1 MATISS
7 SELKLWVYT
16 GEINSYDPASPNY
29 TITKT
34 PLPGEGNVVF
44 EIAEL
49 AKDFIPIYF
58 DGDYATAVLT
68 AWASWQITTT
78 YSDGTTGTKSDT
90 ILATHGYGYFEDEIN
105 PQLISNPLQQSN
117 TCIYWK
123 SDEKIRVPLYRD
135 TELYS
140 LEFFIG
146 DTSVE
151 KTTYGNAMEYF
162 RADTTEIRAD
172 SILYRADLVSRA
184 SSTSGEQVQDGMT
197 NVVGVNKIILTTSD
211 NQQINLTINL
221 IEECKNTPYKIT
233 FINKFGSL
241 QDIWMF
247 GRRKEQA
254 SATRDSYK
262 VNTIE
267 SPTTGVYYPTNKSTD
282 RLFDINATKSLT
294 LNTGFVC
301 EDYNEVVQ
309 QLLLSENVWIH
320 ENNKVFPIVPK
331 DNVVE
336 YKTHLYEK
344 LLNYT
349 INFDYAYS
357 EINLVR

>member
-1 MATISS
+1 MATLSS
-7 SELKLWVYT
+7 STLKLWVYT
-16 GEINSYDPASPNY
+16 GQINSYEPTNPNY

-34 PLPGEGNVVF
+34 KLPGDDTIVF

-58 DGDYATAVLT
+58 DGDYGTSVLT
-68 AWASWQITTT
+68 AWATWEITST
-78 YSDGTTGTKSDT
+78 YSDGSTSSKSNT
-90 ILATHGYGYFEDEIN
+90 ILASHGYGYFEDEIN
-105 PQLISNPLQQSN
+105 PQLIDSPLQQSN

-123 SDEKIRVPLYRD
+123 YDEKIRVPLYRD
-135 TELYS
+135 RQFYS
-140 LEFFIG
+140 MEFFIDDESVSYQRFG
-146 DTSVE
+146 NVIVPLTADDTYLKAD
-151 KTTYGNAMEYF
+151 KTLFT
-162 RADTTEIRAD
+162 ADRTSTIALD
-172 SILYRADLVSRA
+172 SSQFQ
-184 SSTSGEQVQDGMT
+184 TSGT
-197 NVVGVNKIILTTSD
+197 SPRTGVNRIVLKTSD
-211 NQQINLTINL
+211 NQEIELTVNL
-221 IEECKNTPYKIT
+221 IEECKNTPYKVT
-233 FINKFGSL
+233 FINKFGAL

-247 GRRKEQA
+247 GRRKERA
-254 SATRDSYK
+254 NATRESFK

-267 SPTTGVYYPTNKSTD
+267 APTSGVYYPTYKATD
-282 RLFDINATKSLT
+282 KIHNVGAKKSLT

-309 QLLLSENVWIH
+309 QLLLSEHVWIH
-320 ENNKVFPIVPK
+320 ENNKVFPVVPK

-336 YKTHLYEK
+336 YQTNLYEK

>member
-1 MATISS
+1 MATLSN

-16 GEINSYDPASPNY
+16 GQINSYDPTNPNY

-34 PLPGEGNVVF
+34 PLPGETSVVF
-44 EIAEL
+44 EISEL

-58 DGDYATAVLT
+58 DGDYSTAVLT
-68 AWASWQITTT
+68 AWATWIITST
-78 YSDGTTGTKSDT
+78 YSDGTTASRSDT

-105 PQLISNPLQQSN
+105 PQLSTTPLQQSN

-123 SDEKIRVPLYRD
+123 HDEKVRVPLYRD
-135 TELYS
+135 RELYS
-140 LEFFIG
+140 VEFFINDQSVTKLNYG
-146 DTSVE
+146 SVIIPLTADNTNYKADNTLFTSDRTSTIE
-151 KTTYGNAMEYF
+151 L
-162 RADTTEIRAD
+162 D
-172 SILYRADLVSRA
+172 SSGFQ
-184 SSTSGEQVQDGMT
+184 TSGVSSQ
-197 NVVGVNKIILTTSD
+197 VGVNKIILTTSD
-211 NQQINLTINL
+211 NQNINLDINL

-233 FINKFGSL
+233 FINKFGAL

-247 GRRKEQA
+247 GRRKERA
-254 SATRDSYK
+254 NVTRESYK

-267 SPTTGVYYPTNKSTD
+267 SPSTGSYYPTYKATD
-282 RLFDINATKSLT
+282 TIHNVQSKKALT

-309 QLLLSENVWIH
+309 QLLLSEHVWIH
-320 ENNKVFPIVPK
+320 EDNKVYPVVPK

-336 YKTHLYEK
+336 YQTNLYEK

-357 EINLVR
+357 KINLVR